1 MSLKDKFL
9 AFVEYQRS
17 AEQSKS
23 AAAFEEVNRRKRE
36 ILMMI
41 DELEGQID
49 LDPDNRVW
57 YYDGDGT
64 KRLKDE

>member
-1 MSLKDKFL
+1 MSLRDKFL
-9 AFVEYQRS
+9 AFVEYQRAAERSTSPS
-17 AEQSKS
+17 A
-23 AAAFEEVNRRKRE
+23 FDEVNRRKRE

-41 DELEGQID
+41 DELDGQID
-49 LDPDNRVW
+49 LDPDKRTW

>member
-1 MSLKDKFL
+1 MSLRDKFL
-9 AFVEYQRS
+9 AFAEYQRS
-17 AEQSKS
+17 AEQLKT